1 MSELRNIRI
10 NVTTNGSGDGSSTAA
25 SPIFGFLEMVD
36 WIDGDAADGVDGTLT
51 VTGTSSGTDHTLLT
65 LTNANAD
72 AVYYP
77 RRVVDTTAGAATT
90 GVYDR
95 FLIDGY
101 LKLTV
106 AQGGA
111 TKTCGCVVYYRTE

>member
-1 MSELRNIRI
+1 MSLHTIRL
-10 NVTTNGSGDGSSTAA
+10 VGTTDGSQAATITAER
-25 SPIFGFLEMVD
+25 PIFGYLEAVD
-36 WIDGDAADGVDGTLT
+36 WIDGDLTDGIDAVLSAVKTT
-51 VTGTSSGTDHTLLT
+51 SGTDHTLLT

-77 RRVVDTTAGAATT
+77 RRVVDTTAGAAAT

-101 LKLTV
+101 LTLV
-106 AQGGA
+106 IASGGA
-111 TKTCGCVVYYRTE
+111 SKTGGCIVYYSTE